1 MTKIHME
8 QYPRLAKLLTDCFF
22 EDRLVSGQIR
32 GIEEPEIFLEK
43 LFLMQIPV
51 FDKTCEMNTL
61 DDNLD
66 SLIIGYE
73 KKKFNQTKLILL
85 SIFYQLKFRNE
96 LNGSDL
102 KIYKE
107 NGKAV
112 LRDLD
117 LKWYKEFIKGNYYY
131 IKAIAIKKG
140 SRGKGVFRQ
149 LITPVVDYCNENSLP
164 IILETN
170 TSENV
175 PVYRHFGFELVKT
188 IKNKGGDFCQ
198 YCLIRKPETGQPD
211 I

>member
-1 MTKIHME
+1 ME
-8 QYPRLAKLLTDCFF
+8 QYPKLAKLLTECFF
-22 EDRLVSGQIR
+22 DDQLISRQLR
-32 GIEEPEIFLEK
+32 GIAEPEIFLEK
-43 LFLMQIPV
+43 LFLIQIPV

-73 KKKFNQTKLILL
+73 KKKFNQTRLMLL
-85 SIFYQLKFRNE
+85 SVFYQLKFRNE
-96 LNGSDL
+96 LNGNDL

-107 NGKAV
+107 NGKAA
-112 LRDLD
+112 LRNLD

-188 IKNKGGDFCQ
+188 IKNKSGDFCQ
-198 YCLIRKPETGQPD
+198 YCLIRKPEAEQPD